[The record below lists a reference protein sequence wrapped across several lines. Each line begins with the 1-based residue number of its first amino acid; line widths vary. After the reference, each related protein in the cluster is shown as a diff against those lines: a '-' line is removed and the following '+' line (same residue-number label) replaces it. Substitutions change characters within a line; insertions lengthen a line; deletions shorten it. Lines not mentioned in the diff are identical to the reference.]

1 MRFHELDERSL
12 IARIVLASEIRR
24 RPTCEKFKRTF
35 FFFPGGNEE
44 MTKVLREL
52 YEDVNAVELY
62 PGLLAEKRRSNS
74 MFGET
79 LIEMGSPYSLQGLYG
94 NAFASPQLW
103 RPSTFGGEVGFQIVK
118 TATLKKLI
126 CLNVPPPCPNVSFK
140 TFGENDE
147 PVTGKADSKS
157 KEKKEL

>member
-1 MRFHELDERSL
+1 M
-12 IARIVLASEIRR
+12 A
-24 RPTCEKFKRTF
+24 
-35 FFFPGGNEE
+35 
-44 MTKVLREL
+44 KVLREL
-52 YEDVNAVELY
+52 YKDVDAVELY
-62 PGLLAEKRRSNS
+62 PGLLTEKRRSYS

-140 TFGENDE
+140 TFDENDVPITGQDDRE
-147 PVTGKADSKS
+147 PKAKG
-157 KEKKEL
+157 EL